1 MMGQNAMYLVG
12 LVTTKTVDM
21 NINCDQ
27 GVCHDKYLRKQ
38 LHTDD
43 TQHTNLNQFQCTIF
57 DTKIF
62 YFKIICD
69 LLSLFV

>member
-38 LHTDD
+38 LHTD
-43 TQHTNLNQFQCTIF
+43 TAYLFKQFQCTF
-57 DTKIF
+57 FLTKF
-62 YFKIICD
+62 YLETEKIYT
-69 LLSLFV
+69 